1 MHIARASVHDQ
12 DEFASDMEC
21 AIWSDANVLISG
33 GNPEDR
39 RKLARLIHL
48 RGNRGRQ
55 PFVVVG
61 AQPPAGLFRPADRA
75 ELAQESPGGTLFIE
89 EAAEL
94 GKALQAELLD
104 MLQNR
109 PAEPDAPSGLR
120 RTRVIAAT
128 SHDLLERVGS
138 NAFRVDLF
146 YRLNAIHIVL
156 GLRREPPKVWV
167 M

>member
-1 MHIARASVHDQ
+1 MDIARASVDDQ

-61 AQPPAGLFRPADRA
+61 AHPPAELVQGL
-75 ELAQESPGGTLFIE
+75 PGGTLFIE

-94 GKALQAELLD
+94 GKALQAELVD
-104 MLQNR
+104 MLKNR

-146 YRLNAIHIVL
+146 YRLNSIHIVL
-156 GLRREPPKVWV
+156 GLRREPPKVWL